1 MLAATLVAVVVLI
14 VAARSDASPNGA
26 FRVHGAAPIVGVSR

>member
-14 VAARSDASPNGA
+14 VAARSDASAHRA
-26 FRVHGAAPIVGVSR
+26 FPAHSAAPIVSVSR

>member
-14 VAARSDASPNGA
+14 VAARSDASPNSA
-26 FRVHGAAPIVGVSR
+26 FRAHGTAPVVSVSR